1 MASSINATEQNFQK
15 EPGREMCH
23 SGLDT
28 ELEWEF
34 RQILQASV
42 SPPVK
47 TSKGL
52 AALIASHWRQKGHVT
67 QSPTI
72 LFILSSSEVT
82 PNCQQRHLPSPIT
95 MPRLSELGPIFRAHL
110 CQAGGSRL
118 LIGAS
123 SHSQ

>member
-1 MASSINATEQNFQK
+1 MPQTFFQK
-15 EPGREMCH
+15 EPGRETCH

-47 TSKGL
+47 TSKAPGSSDIFSL
-52 AALIASHWRQKGHVT
+52 EAEET
-67 QSPTI
+67 CDQSPTI
-72 LFILSSSEVT
+72 IFILSSSEVT
-82 PNCQQRHLPSPIT
+82 PNCQQRHLPSPIF
-95 MPRLSELGPIFRAHL
+95 MSKLSELGPIFGPIYVR
-110 CQAGGSRL
+110 QEGSLL